1 MRVCPALGAL
11 TVTVPAL
18 SVVVNPT
25 NDNVDGV
32 VDAPSRDTFKG
43 ARVQLI
49 SFVPLIAIFAPG
61 RYVKLLPDKV
71 IVPFD
76 SAALKPWKD
85 NPVGVYEVPSKLTP
99 SGARVQ
105 LITSLA
111 ISIFVPAVKE
121 VGAAIINVVFA
132 LEVTV
137 LNPLSCSTA
146 TSR

>member
-1 MRVCPALGAL
+1 M
-11 TVTVPAL
+11 
-18 SVVVNPT
+18 
-25 NDNVDGV
+25 
-32 VDAPSRDTFKG
+32 PSRDTFKG

-85 NPVGVYEVPSKLTP
+85 NPVGVYEVPSKLTL

-111 ISIFVPAVKE
+111 ISMFVPAVKG
-121 VGAAIINVVFA
+121 VGAVMLKVVLA
-132 LEVTV
+132 LDAEVV
-137 LNPLSCSTA
+137 KPFS
-146 TSR
+146 

>member
-49 SFVPLIAIFAPG
+49 EFVPLIGINAPG

-85 NPVGVYEVPSKLTP
+85 NPVGVYEVPSKLTV

-111 ISIFVPAVKE
+111 ISMFVPAVKG
-121 VGAAIINVVFA
+121 VGAAMLKVVLA
-132 LEVTV
+132 LDVEVV
-137 LNPLSCSTA
+137 KPFSCSTA
-146 TSR
+146 TSG

>member
-1 MRVCPALGAL
+1 ML
-11 TVTVPAL
+11 AL

-85 NPVGVYEVPSKLTP
+85 NPVGVYEVPSKLTL

-111 ISIFVPAVKE
+111 ISMLVPAVKG
-121 VGAAIINVVFA
+121 VGAVMLRVVLA
-132 LEVTV
+132 LDAEVV
-137 LNPLSCSTA
+137 KPFSCSTA
-146 TSR
+146 TSG

>member
-1 MRVCPALGAL
+1 ML
-11 TVTVPAL
+11 AL

-49 SFVPLIAIFAPG
+49 SFVPLIAILAPG
-61 RYVKLLPDKV
+61 RYVELLLDKV

-85 NPVGVYEVPSKLTP
+85 NPVGVYEVPSKLTL

-111 ISIFVPAVKE
+111 ISMFVPAVKG
-121 VGAAIINVVFA
+121 VGAVMLKVVLA
-132 LEVTV
+132 LDAEVV
-137 LNPLSCSTA
+137 NALS
-146 TSR
+146 

>member
-25 NDNVDGV
+25 NDIVDGV
-32 VDAPSRDTFKG
+32 VDVPSRNTSKG

-49 SFVPLIAIFAPG
+49 SFVPLMAIFAPG

-76 SAALKPWKD
+76 SAALKPSKD
-85 NPVGVYEVPSKLTP
+85 NPVGVYEVPSKLTL

-111 ISIFVPAVKE
+111 ISMFVPAVKG
-121 VGAAIINVVFA
+121 VGAAMLKVVLA
-132 LEVTV
+132 LDAEVV
-137 LNPLSCSTA
+137 KPLS
-146 TSR
+146 